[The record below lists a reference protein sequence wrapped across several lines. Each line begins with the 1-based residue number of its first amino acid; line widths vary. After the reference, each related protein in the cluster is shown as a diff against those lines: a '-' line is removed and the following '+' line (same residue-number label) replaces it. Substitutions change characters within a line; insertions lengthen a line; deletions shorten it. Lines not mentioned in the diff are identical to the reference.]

1 MIDAL
6 PLPAVFAVFAVA
18 AAVVGLGGVRMTG
31 LADRL
36 ADRTGLGEAL
46 AGGLLLGMATSLSGT
61 VVSVTAAIDGRASL
75 AFANGVG
82 GIAAQTAFLAIADL
96 SYRKANLE
104 HASADAASLFQAA
117 LLMLMMSLPIVAF
130 AAPEATLLG
139 LHPASLVLVA
149 VYIAGVQ
156 TMRRVR
162 ETPMWRPTLTRETR
176 NDTPDEDEAE
186 RRRRTWTLG
195 LEFALLMTVLG
206 VAGWAIAES
215 GGRISDAA
223 GISATAV
230 GALMTAVVTS
240 LPELVTT
247 LAAVRRGALQL
258 AVGGILGGN
267 CFDMLFLSLSD
278 AAYREGS
285 LYHAVAAGDLFWLAA
300 GLAMTAVLLIG
311 LIVREKR
318 GIGGIGFESA
328 WILAIYAGA
337 VALQAGLG

>member
-1 MIDAL
+1 MIEGL

-18 AAVVGLGGVRMTG
+18 ALVVAGGGVRMTA

-46 AGGLLLGMATSLSGT
+46 MGGLLLGMSTSLSGT
-61 VVSVTAAIDGRASL
+61 VVSVTSAVDGHASL

-96 SYRKANLE
+96 TYRRANLE

-117 LLMLMMSLPIVAF
+117 LLVLMMSVPLIAF
-130 AAPEATLLG
+130 VTPEVTLLG
-139 LHPASLVLVA
+139 LHPASVVLVG

-176 NDTPDEDEAE
+176 HDVPEEETG
-186 RRRRTWTLG
+186 RRRSGLALG
-195 LEFALLMTVLG
+195 LEFAALAAALG
-206 VAGWAIAES
+206 LAGWAIAQS
-215 GGRISDAA
+215 GQRISDAL
-223 GISATAV
+223 GISETAV

-247 LAAVRRGALQL
+247 LAAVRRGAAQL
-258 AVGGILGGN
+258 ALGGIIGGN

-278 AAYREGS
+278 AGFRQGS
-285 LYHAVAAGDLFWLAA
+285 LYHAVGPNDLFWLCV
-300 GLAMTAVLLIG
+300 GLTMTAVLLIG
-311 LIVREKR
+311 LIVRERR

-337 VALQAGLG
+337 VALQGAMG